1 VFSLEFCNFAHINVF
16 YAQNRNKQ
24 MATKQTHAF
33 QTEVSQLLHLM
44 IHSLYSN
51 KEIFLRELVSNA
63 SDAVDKLKFESLSN
77 DALVEGKEELQI
89 HVQVNKDAGTITISD
104 NGIGMTQDEVMENIG
119 TIANSGTKKF
129 LQSLDEK
136 QAEDSNLIGQFGVG
150 FYSAFIVADEVT
162 LTTRKAGDDKTDGTV
177 WSSAG
182 KGEYSLE
189 TTTVED
195 FGTSVTLH
203 IKDDEKEFLDDY
215 RLRNIISKYSDHI
228 TVPILMVKAS
238 EEASD
243 EIEYETVNKANA
255 FWTQDKK
262 DLKQEDYD
270 EFYKSLTYDFEAPL
284 TQLHNRVEGNLD
296 YTSLLFIPS
305 KAPFDMW
312 EPKRK
317 GGIKLYAKRVF
328 IMEDNENLMPM
339 YLRFIKGVI
348 DTADLSLNVSREIL
362 QGNKVV
368 DTIRKASV
376 SRILKELEK
385 MAKNKPEKYATFW
398 KEFGMVMKEGVVE
411 DFSNK
416 DKIAGLLRFATTQSE
431 GEDQS
436 VSLADYIERMGKDQK
451 DIYYVTA
458 ETYAAAKGSP
468 HLEIFKQKDIEV
480 LLLSDRVDEWMVNN
494 FTEFEGKNLKSIAKG
509 DLENLDSVEE
519 KKEKEKAAK
528 GFKKTLTAMQKI
540 LDNQV
545 KEVKISNRLSESPSC
560 LVADENEMG
569 GNMERIMASLGQ
581 DVPETK
587 PILEIN
593 PAHPLVKKLKT
604 KVDEDLVNVLFDQAV
619 LSEGG
624 QLKDPAEFVKRMN
637 KLIN

>member
-1 VFSLEFCNFAHINVF
+1 MFSLEFCNFAHINVF

-593 PAHPLVKKLKT
+593 PTHPLVEKLKT

-637 KLIN
+637 KLIG

>member
-1 VFSLEFCNFAHINVF
+1 
-16 YAQNRNKQ
+16 
-24 MATKQTHAF
+24 MTTKQTHSF

-77 DALVEGKEELQI
+77 DTLVEGKEDLQVHI
-89 HVQVNKDAGTITISD
+89 DVDKEAGTITITD
-104 NGIGMTQDEVMENIG
+104 NGIGMTETEVMENIG

-129 LQSLDEK
+129 LQSLDAK

-150 FYSAFIVADEVT
+150 FYASFIVADEVV
-162 LTTRKAGDDKTDGTV
+162 LTTRKAGDDKANGTI
-177 WSSAG
+177 WTSKG
-182 KGEYSLE
+182 EGEYSLE
-189 TTTVED
+189 TTTVEE
-195 FGTSVTLH
+195 FGTKITLH

-215 RLRNIISKYSDHI
+215 RLRSIISKYSDHI
-228 TVPILMVKAS
+228 TVPIMMIKPAA
-238 EEASD
+238 EDSD
-243 EIEYETVNKANA
+243 EAIEYEMINKANA
-255 FWTQDKK
+255 FWMQDKK
-262 DLKQEDYD
+262 ELKQEDYD

-284 TQLHNRVEGNLD
+284 AQLHNRVEGKLD
-296 YTSLLFIPS
+296 YTSLLFIPA

-328 IMEDNENLMPM
+328 IMEDNEELMPM
-339 YLRFIKGVI
+339 YLRFVKGVI

-411 DFSNK
+411 DASNK
-416 DKIAGLLRFATTQSE
+416 DKIAALLRFSTTKSDSE
-431 GEDQS
+431 AQS
-436 VSLADYIERMGKDQK
+436 VSLAEYIERMGDDQK

-458 ETYAAAKGSP
+458 ETFAAAKGSP

-494 FTEFEGKNLKSIAKG
+494 FNEFEGKQLKSIAKG
-509 DLENLDSVEE
+509 DLEDLDSKEE
-519 KKEKEKAAK
+519 KKEKEKTAK
-528 GFKKTLTAMQKI
+528 GFKKTLEEMQKI
-540 LDNQV
+540 LENKV

-593 PAHPLVKKLKT
+593 PTHPLVKKLKT
-604 KVDEDLVNVLFDQAV
+604 KVDENLVNILFDQAV